1 MIESRLD
8 FTSGRQPIVAKL
20 QIDFTVAEAFQST
33 TLMAPSTTPA
43 VIDYVVDGG
52 EGQTSS
58 LQIGEFTCAQSCTLP
73 LQYSIVIQPN
83 VNIDFIHFDIGTR
96 TVDWS
101 EARDEHAGNYTIIIV
116 AAVNEADS
124 GDYSTTK
131 FELRVKVADAC
142 AVSTD
147 KIFIVSPQTPD
158 QYYELGS

>member
-1 MIESRLD
+1 
-8 FTSGRQPIVAKL
+8 
-20 QIDFTVAEAFQST
+20 
-33 TLMAPSTTPA
+33 MAPSTTPA
-43 VIDYVVDGG
+43 VIEYVVDGE

-83 VNIDFIHFDIGTR
+83 VNTDFIHFDIGTR

-101 EARDEHAGNYTIIIV
+101 EARDEHAGNYTVIIV

-147 KIFIVSPQTPD
+147 QISIVSPQTPD
-158 QYYELGS
+158 QYY